1 MTHTRLAIVFAT
13 LALATIAACGATP
26 PVAPASSAAP
36 APSAPAA
43 PVAAVAPDAGTM
55 TGTVAETMN
64 SGGYTYVRL
73 QTPRQ
78 DVWIAADEFPVKT
91 GERLTAAI
99 NMPMENFTSK
109 TLNRTFPLIYFVT
122 GVAREGESLPTASAV
137 PALAGSHDSAAAP
150 AAAQVVEPIAPAPG
164 GRSIA
169 DVWANRKAL
178 AGKVVVVRGKVV
190 KAIPEVMGKNWF
202 HLQDGSGSAKDG
214 TNDLTITTSATVKV
228 GDIVT
233 VSGTL
238 AVDKDFG
245 SGYAYEV
252 IVENATVTASKSAG
266 LRLGS
271 EGMQGVDTARETPE
285 RASQQ
290 APLVAVR

>member
-1 MTHTRLAIVFAT
+1 MSSVTHTRLAIAFA
-13 LALATIAACGATP
+13 ALAHIAACGATSP
-26 PVAPASSAAP
+26 AAP

-43 PVAAVAPDAGTM
+43 PVAAVAADAGTM

-73 QTPRQ
+73 QTGRQ
-78 DVWIAADEFPVKT
+78 DVWIAAGEFPVKT

-122 GVAREGESLPTASAV
+122 GVAREGESLPTASAM

-169 DVWANRKAL
+169 DVWANRKSL

-190 KAIPEVMGKNWF
+190 KAITEVMGKNWF

-252 IVENATVTASKSAG
+252 IVENATVTTSTAAG

-271 EGMQGVDTARETPE
+271 EGMQGADTARETPE
-285 RASQQ
+285 RPSQK
-290 APLVAVR
+290 APIVAVR